1 MIKSEYNYRYDI
13 QVKINCEHCD
23 NSFIRHDVLKT
34 SYPETKESLEEMYEN
49 SYEGLSEEEMT
60 HCEKCNGYMFE
71 TEILKLFET
80 LIAKENDDI
89 EIG

>member
-34 SYPETKESLEEMYEN
+34 SYPETKESLEEM
-49 SYEGLSEEEMT
+49 T

-80 LIAKENDDI
+80 LIAKEKDDI